1 MDYEHGMSDLVK
13 VFELLGVSIL
23 VVASAIAFVRY
34 ALSVVRGQTGL
45 DAFLALRAGLG
56 RGILLGLEILV
67 IADIIRTIVV
77 DPTLSSALS
86 LGLIVVVRIV
96 LSFAIDIEVDGVV
109 PWRKAELQR
118 EEDAGAP

>member
-23 VVASAIAFVRY
+23 VVASALAFVRY
-34 ALSVVRGQTGL
+34 VLALVRGQTGI

-118 EEDAGAP
+118 EEDAGAS

>member
-23 VVASAIAFVRY
+23 VVGGGPAFVRC
-34 ALSVVRGQTGL
+34 ALALVRRQTGI

-96 LSFAIDIEVDGVV
+96 LSFAIDIEVDGAV
-109 PWRKAELQR
+109 PWRKAELKR
-118 EEDAGAP
+118 EEDAGAS